1 MKVEKTSTGL
11 IIHEPSN
18 EIKSKCLQYFSLQNP
33 IREYFIYSGNDPDH
47 KPLFGKEKDVL
58 YVTSGFLKIRDRVIE
73 DMARH
78 VEEIKPR
85 VGKSIHLEMDRE
97 PRSDL
102 QRDCI
107 KMMIESK
114 SPKITIELKPGV
126 GKEEPY
132 SRKIPTPTPDGYT
145 LMGDLKLGDKVFSR
159 DGRLTTVK
167 GIFEQGV
174 KDVYKITFQDGRVAH
189 CGKEHL
195 WTVKS
200 HKNGIWKTVQLQD
213 MIDDFRRI
221 SPWKLAH
228 NRKDPYNYKYYIP
241 TCQPVNYPKKKVPID
256 PWIIGC
262 FIGNGCCTCK
272 YLTISSGTDEVPN
285 KIGSRLGFTVKKN
298 PANYSYGFFDYNG
311 KPIRTK
317 DFFKNIPSMIGVY
330 SRDKVIPNDYLIN
343 DVNTRLA
350 VLQGLMD
357 TDGSISYNDGRYHVR
372 YTSTSKD
379 LLEQVVWILKSFG
392 FGGNIIED
400 KRGDDKYVNGYC
412 GSVIFRIPNTV
423 KHNFFTILSKKLI
436 AESAVDQ
443 KQENHYGD
451 LLIKNIEFSHREK
464 CRCIMVDNPEHLYL
478 TEDFIVTHNTFISL
492 YAISKLGLKPL
503 IVAPTTLL
511 KNQWVENF
519 TDMGIPKN
527 DIATNIYD
535 APNKT
540 YCVVTI
546 SSIENA
552 LRDDWNALLKAID
565 KSEFGIKVTDES
577 HLHMKGLLKL
587 DAICNIKHNWY
598 LSATLG
604 RSDASED
611 RILNRALS
619 DAERFVGNS
628 TYKEYKEQFV
638 EIYLQDIHYYPSAKM
653 CGKYFKYGK
662 KGLIRSTYYN
672 MLMAYW
678 DGKPFIQNI
687 INVIKHMKRLMNSD
701 KKVIVLVPI
710 ITIIDALLE
719 AMSHDQY
726 FTKYTCAK
734 VNGTMPLPERRKA
747 LESDIIVS
755 TSMSMGTGVDVS
767 DLVCVIN
774 FDQYASPIITEQI
787 CGRLRSRGWKC
798 FYVDVCDHVKYAKTI
813 ETWGTKRRMLLPYFP
828 GVYPDMKMLP
838 KIKC

>member
-1 MKVEKTSTGL
+1 MKVEKTTTGL

-18 EIKSKCLQYFSLQNP
+18 DIKSKCLQYFSLQNP
-33 IREYFIYSGNDPDH
+33 IREYFIYSGNDPDR
-47 KPLFGKEKDVL
+47 KPIFGKEKDVL

-73 DMARH
+73 NMARH

-85 VGKSIHLEMDRE
+85 VGKSIHLDMDRE

-107 KMMIESK
+107 KKMTESN
-114 SPKITIELKPGV
+114 SPKLTIELKPGT
-126 GKEEPY
+126 GK
-132 SRKIPTPTPDGYT
+132 
-145 LMGDLKLGDKVFSR
+145 
-159 DGRLTTVK
+159 
-167 GIFEQGV
+167 
-174 KDVYKITFQDGRVAH
+174 
-189 CGKEHL
+189 
-195 WTVKS
+195 
-200 HKNGIWKTVQLQD
+200 
-213 MIDDFRRI
+213 
-221 SPWKLAH
+221 
-228 NRKDPYNYKYYIP
+228 
-241 TCQPVNYPKKKVPID
+241 
-256 PWIIGC
+256 
-262 FIGNGCCTCK
+262 
-272 YLTISSGTDEVPN
+272 
-285 KIGSRLGFTVKKN
+285 
-298 PANYSYGFFDYNG
+298 
-311 KPIRTK
+311 
-317 DFFKNIPSMIGVY
+317 
-330 SRDKVIPNDYLIN
+330 
-343 DVNTRLA
+343 
-350 VLQGLMD
+350 
-357 TDGSISYNDGRYHVR
+357 
-372 YTSTSKD
+372 
-379 LLEQVVWILKSFG
+379 
-392 FGGNIIED
+392 
-400 KRGDDKYVNGYC
+400 
-412 GSVIFRIPNTV
+412 
-423 KHNFFTILSKKLI
+423 
-436 AESAVDQ
+436 
-443 KQENHYGD
+443 
-451 LLIKNIEFSHREK
+451 
-464 CRCIMVDNPEHLYL
+464 
-478 TEDFIVTHNTFISL
+478 TFISL

-511 KNQWVENF
+511 KNQWIENF
-519 TDMGIPKN
+519 TDMGIPKD

-535 APNKT
+535 GPNKT

-552 LRDDWNALLKAID
+552 LRDDWSGLLKAID

-611 RILNRALS
+611 RILNRALA

-628 TYKEYKEQFV
+628 TYKEYQEQFV
-638 EIYLQDIHYYPSAKM
+638 EIYLQDIYYYPSAKM

-678 DGKPFIQNI
+678 DGRPFIQNI
-687 INVIKHMKRLMNSD
+687 INVIKRMKQIMNSD

-719 AMSHDQY
+719 AMDHDQY
-726 FTKYTCAK
+726 FKKYTCAK
-734 VNGTMPLPERRKA
+734 VNGTMPLSQRREA

-787 CGRLRSRGWKC
+787 CGRLRQRGWKC